1 MDTFFDLTNI
11 LGLHLFNKYNIKS
24 FFLLLLSH
32 TSLAMNIIM
41 RIIKD
46 YIENTKKYYHIILNI
61 ITSNIKMVNGGSYF
75 IILVRLYFL

>member
-1 MDTFFDLTNI
+1 MDNCYDLTNI
-11 LGLHLFNKYNIKS
+11 LDLNLFNKYNIKS
-24 FFLLLLSH
+24 FFHLLLTH
-32 TSLAMNIIM
+32 TSLAMHIIM

-46 YIENTKKYYHIILNI
+46 YRENTKKYYHIILNI